1 MLAVLVLVGVPV
13 PAGADEAGTGNGAVA
28 ATGPCEAGWVFDAA
42 ANECSQ
48 RQTQPAD
55 VSCRDA
61 VGTRAVTLSGNDC
74 VTTSAHTTLPTYTC
88 DAAEEWAL
96 VGGDPPSCQRTVSRE
111 VSTTVTVTDMVHFA
125 ESYQHRVE
133 PVTRTYMG
141 METYTYTARVR
152 VAPFTER
159 VRVAPFTRTYTAME
173 TYTYTARVRYCAQ
186 YDTEFGT
193 GCVRWAYRDETRTGV
208 RETLITEPAYNYED
222 RDVFNYRDE
231 TRTGVRET
239 LITEPAYN
247 YEDRDVFN
255 YETRTRQVCCRPVTT
270 EVTTTETVTDTES
283 GVPGAECTAAGYTMS
298 SASVCSQ
305 PAGVRLQGA
314 TYECDT
320 GWAAAAGDPTTCE
333 RTATGTPEWECP
345 ADHTLDAATTPPHC
359 HLQQQ
364 PQDPEEG
371 TDAQTCSTTSLG
383 TLGTGRVT
391 RPGSWAA
398 GCRSTQLGSDQTPYW
413 AQSFTFA
420 VAGAATADLDVTSS
434 GDPYVFV
441 INSSGTAV
449 GSDDD
454 SGTDGRDSRIRGL
467 RLPRGSYTI
476 EATTSGPRQT
486 GSFALALD
494 LTVTVPAPQPGVT
507 VPAPQPGVTISGLAA
522 ADGTPQAGAATAGVT
537 DQFNVTPADALCTA
551 EPAGATI
558 VPDAGGTRFLTH
570 SVPAGTNVLVR
581 VRCTKDTQ
589 TDTASDTATARFTAN
604 AAPVAIT
611 GLGHAVGT
619 PASGAATA
627 EVTHTFDVAPTDA
640 VCTAEPAGATI
651 APDTGRT
658 RTLTHSVP
666 AGTNVLV
673 RVTCTSDTQTG
684 TAVARFTANP
694 DPATTDCDSSLDTFS
709 AAGTPVRGTISSDD
723 GCTSVRRRPN
733 NSSVYHARR
742 HFLRLTSPG
751 WVTVTLESAASNPQR
766 LDTYL
771 ILLRGDAPDGSGAK
785 ITHND
790 DARNASSH
798 GLHRHDSRIADRFLQ
813 TGTYTIEATTFR
825 SYSATHPQRS
835 TGDYIL
841 RVSVDHTPRAA
852 DQPAEL
858 RVENGNS
865 IIRTWAYGP
874 GAATVAIASAF
885 PEGITANITRYP
897 GAITRQAGRA
907 TLTATADRVGS
918 HDIDITYTNGP
929 ATLTKAT
936 TITSYCPSG
945 RTETSTGTCIPNSAT
960 LPTGCAPTVLH
971 GGNYWGRH
979 EHNGQYRL
987 YSADADVD
995 CDSLTHSDRAVYYAF
1010 SLPKRLPVRLGLR
1023 DAINMATMRA
1033 GGAPSV
1039 TVWSVTSTHPATGRV
1054 VEFIATAAPALDSGP
1069 LIGRSL
1075 DAGAYLIEIAPSRPV
1090 SRAFEDNWYKLRSDV
1105 PTGAKT
1111 HADVQQVGNTGLS
1124 GAGMSL
1130 GRFLDA
1136 RGSLIYGAHPDA
1148 DPAKAGDPFY
1158 PSSPSYPWL
1167 PFTTDRCSI
1176 PPSWI
1181 LHLAENAIDEAAIR
1195 LGPLGWL
1202 AAHFL
1207 VPNADEIQ
1215 DHAQFGGVTV
1225 SFVYGCMRH
1234 DFNWRNLHR
1243 VNNHLGYDT
1252 TAGTW
1257 NGTVRSDADTRL
1269 GTDLYGLC
1277 NANQDETSES
1287 SSYHTWTLPNRGA
1300 IDR

>member
-1 MLAVLVLVGVPV
+1 MLAVSALVLVLVPV

-55 VSCRDA
+55 LSCRDA

-88 DAAEEWAL
+88 DAAEGWAL

-111 VSTTVTVTDMVHFA
+111 VTTTVTVTDMVHFP
-125 ESYQHRVE
+125 ESYQHRVAPLTERVRVE
-133 PVTRTYMG
+133 PFTRTYMG
-141 METYTYTARVR
+141 METYTYTV
-152 VAPFTER
+152 
-159 VRVAPFTRTYTAME
+159 
-173 TYTYTARVRYCAQ
+173 RVRYCAQ

-255 YETRTRQVCCRPVTT
+255 YETRTRQRCCRPETT
-270 EVTTTETVTDTES
+270 EVTITETVTVTES

-391 RPGSWAA
+391 RSGSWAA

-420 VAGAATADLDVTSS
+420 VDGAATADLDVTSS

-441 INSSGTAV
+441 INSGGTAV

-454 SGTDGRDSRIRGL
+454 SGSDGRDSRIRGL

-494 LTVTVPAPQPGVT
+494 LTVTVAAPQPGVT

-522 ADGTPQAGAATAGVT
+522 ADGTPQAGAATATVT
-537 DQFNVTPADALCTA
+537 DQFDVTPADALCTA
-551 EPAGATI
+551 APAGATI
-558 VPDAGGTRFLTH
+558 APDAGGTRFLTH
-570 SVPAGTNVLVR
+570 SVPAGTTVTVT
-581 VRCTKDTQ
+581 VTCTSGTQ
-589 TDTASDTATARFTAN
+589 TDTATARFTAN

-627 EVTHTFDVAPTDA
+627 EVTGTFDVAPTDA
-640 VCTAEPAGATI
+640 VCTAAPAGATI
-651 APDTGRT
+651 APDAGGT
-658 RTLTHSVP
+658 RTLAHSVP
-666 AGTNVLV
+666 AGTKVLV
-673 RVTCTSDTQTG
+673 RVTCTAGTQTG
-684 TAVARFTANP
+684 TATAWFTANP

-709 AAGTPVRGTISSDD
+709 AAGAPVRGTISSEG

-733 NSSVYHARR
+733 SSSVYHARR
-742 HFLRLTSPG
+742 HVLVLTSPG
-751 WVTVTLESAASNPQR
+751 WATVTLESAASNPQR

-771 ILLRGDAPDGSGAK
+771 ILLHGDAPDGSGAK

-790 DARNASSH
+790 DASNASSH
-798 GLHRHDSRIADRFLQ
+798 GLHGRDSRIAGRFLQ

-825 SYSATHPQRS
+825 RYSALNPQRS

-841 RVSVDHTPRAA
+841 RVSVDHTPRATS
-852 DQPAEL
+852 QPAEL
-858 RVENGNS
+858 RVQNGDS
-865 IIRTWAYGP
+865 ITRTWAYEP

-885 PEGITANITRYP
+885 PDGITAAVSRYTGTITREV
-897 GAITRQAGRA
+897 GRA
-907 TLTATADRVGS
+907 TLTATPSEVGTHTVTVAYANGPGS
-918 HDIDITYTNGP
+918 LSKDTTIHAFDGSCPPTPYGHRARQVHHHENGNGHLGCQAHTPPACVNGPTNLWTPSGGGHPERNLKSCLLKENSGIVDPEYLPWSPYDVDGSGDPVLCPEVSRQNLHHSSSQALPICLRNHHLTVFTWSSGFDIDIAIREYEAENGRQVP
-929 ATLTKAT
+929 TRVRRDLEAIQRAVDNRETILVGTHELPQRTGSETLDEAFVQIVCEGVVGYAVDQGVDAAAKKVGGWAKNRF
-936 TITSYCPSG
+936 P
-945 RTETSTGTCIPNSAT
+945 TGT
-960 LPTGCAPTVLH
+960 VL
-971 GGNYWGRH
+971 
-979 EHNGQYRL
+979 Q
-987 YSADADVD
+987 
-995 CDSLTHSDRAVYYAF
+995 
-1010 SLPKRLPVRLGLR
+1010 
-1023 DAINMATMRA
+1023 
-1033 GGAPSV
+1033 
-1039 TVWSVTSTHPATGRV
+1039 
-1054 VEFIATAAPALDSGP
+1054 
-1069 LIGRSL
+1069 
-1075 DAGAYLIEIAPSRPV
+1075 
-1090 SRAFEDNWYKLRSDV
+1090 
-1105 PTGAKT
+1105 
-1111 HADVQQVGNTGLS
+1111 
-1124 GAGMSL
+1124 
-1130 GRFLDA
+1130 
-1136 RGSLIYGAHPDA
+1136 
-1148 DPAKAGDPFY
+1148 
-1158 PSSPSYPWL
+1158 
-1167 PFTTDRCSI
+1167 
-1176 PPSWI
+1176 
-1181 LHLAENAIDEAAIR
+1181 
-1195 LGPLGWL
+1195 
-1202 AAHFL
+1202 
-1207 VPNADEIQ
+1207 
-1215 DHAQFGGVTV
+1215 
-1225 SFVYGCMRH
+1225 
-1234 DFNWRNLHR
+1234 
-1243 VNNHLGYDT
+1243 
-1252 TAGTW
+1252 
-1257 NGTVRSDADTRL
+1257 
-1269 GTDLYGLC
+1269 
-1277 NANQDETSES
+1277 
-1287 SSYHTWTLPNRGA
+1287 GA
-1300 IDR
+1300 IKISTILSIAETFASVFYENFATNVACD